1 VATPVAAVDAWPPDA
16 PALVVNIIFIVVW
29 NRLSTPS

>member
-1 VATPVAAVDAWPPDA
+1 VDAWPPDA
-16 PALVVNIIFIVVW
+16 PALVVNVIFVVIW